1 MISNKNF
8 KLKLKKRETEC
19 QLKSLEIEE
28 KSRYNNFKLITKNS
42 KLKRRKYFKKIKSLK
57 SSWNNLTEFKKRKQR
72 PAKERTNFYLY

>member
-8 KLKLKKRETEC
+8 KLKLKKREIEC
-19 QLKSLEIEE
+19 QPKSLEIEE

-57 SSWNNLTEFKKRKQR
+57 SSWNNLTEFNKRKQR